1 MHRNSLTRAICS
13 PTRSL
18 AQAEADSLIA
28 VLDTDGSG
36 NIQIAS
42 LQASLAADAATGSA
56 EADSFEALEALA
68 QDGAAAEAALAAL
81 PADEAA
87 RLRAMLA
94 QKQQQEQR
102 QRSASR
108 RPRPASAPRNGSAK
122 VSPPGTS
129 ADAMARAAA
138 ARAAAAA
145 RTSPRQAGA
154 PAPTPPYALNRRVS
168 YGNLGSALPAPAAYV
183 PPSPRRSATAGSLGA
198 GEAVYTAEDAATL
211 PDRLGATLMVRRRRR
226 RAPAR

>member
-94 QKQQQEQR
+94 QKQQQE
-102 QRSASR
+102 
-108 RPRPASAPRNGSAK
+108 
-122 VSPPGTS
+122 
-129 ADAMARAAA
+129 
-138 ARAAAAA
+138 
-145 RTSPRQAGA
+145 
-154 PAPTPPYALNRRVS
+154 
-168 YGNLGSALPAPAAYV
+168 
-183 PPSPRRSATAGSLGA
+183 
-198 GEAVYTAEDAATL
+198 
-211 PDRLGATLMVRRRRR
+211 
-226 RAPAR
+226 